1 MGGMESNEPN
11 PSQSP
16 ILRYSEAV
24 WVRMVQISKRS
35 SVMASYPPSDSA
47 KAILRKDWP
56 ERWQNSLVDSLGVD
70 TRICGFPT
78 RLLNRRLL
86 GILSSHPARNAFR
99 YPQWQQALD
108 SILLLAK
115 RESAVVLYPHQAPYG
130 PTIEFACDRFG
141 IDSLAICTHAEEPP
155 LNKTSTD
162 APRPCRLDLYGQIH
176 STKVDSKTP
185 IIPSED
191 FAVCALAD
199 RLVALSVS
207 RGGKVASVLEKRLRC
222 PQIPPSTLWIRA
234 ESSPSRSQKVDQ
246 KNWSDLGAILWFPDA
261 PPNLTPSSWSCS
273 RRAVPSTLQLAGPIP
288 SPLLNSDRYL
298 IHTTRARQSEW
309 PDQSQ
314 RDLLDEAF
322 RFDWNPNPSP
332 LETLHRI
339 VMSQRLVATSTRKRG
354 GLSSVSLTQN
364 PLAELLLMRAFQSH
378 LARWDW
384 EPYGIAILKS
394 ALMPLGCRPVRYLE
408 KSKIAQLELAEQAFC
423 QPLPERP
430 EDRDWTGEQ
439 EWRYPD
445 DLRLAT
451 LPANSAFLF
460 VPYPWQSRAL
470 AHDSRWP
477 VFSLM

>member
-1 MGGMESNEPN
+1 MESNEPK
-11 PSQSP
+11 PTPKLHFTLFSSHLGA
-16 ILRYSEAV
+16 IGK
-24 WVRMVQISKRS
+24 ISMRS
-35 SVMASYPPSDSA
+35 SVMASYTPSDSA
-47 KAILRKDWP
+47 KAILSKDWSV
-56 ERWQNSLVDSLGVD
+56 RWSNALLDSLHLD
-70 TRICGFPT
+70 TRTCGFPI

-86 GILSSHPARNAFR
+86 GILSSHPTRNAFR
-99 YPQWQQALD
+99 NPQWQQALD

-115 RESAVVLYPHQAPYG
+115 RESAVILYPHQAPYG
-130 PTIEFACDRFG
+130 PAIEFACDRFG
-141 IDSLAICTHAEEPP
+141 IESLAICTHANEPP
-155 LNKTSTD
+155 LDKNSTD
-162 APRPCRLDLYGQIH
+162 PPHPCRLDLHCQIH
-176 STKVDSKTP
+176 STKEDPKNS

-191 FAVCALAD
+191 LAVCALAD
-199 RLVALSVS
+199 RLVALNVS
-207 RGGKVASVLEKRLRC
+207 PGGKVASVLEKRLRC
-222 PQIPPSTLWIRA
+222 PQISPSTLWICA
-234 ESSPSRSQKVDQ
+234 ESSPSRSKKIDQ
-246 KNWSDLGAILWFPDA
+246 KNWSDLGAILWFPGA
-261 PPNLTPSSWSCS
+261 PPNPCASSWSCS
-273 RRAVPSTLQLAGPIP
+273 RRAIPSTLQLAGPIP

-339 VMSQRLVATSTRKRG
+339 VVSQRLIATSTRKRG
-354 GLSSVSLTQN
+354 ALSSVSLTQN
-364 PLAELLLMRAFQSH
+364 PLAELLCMRAFQSH

-394 ALMPLGCRPVRYLE
+394 ALMQLGCRPVRYLA
-408 KSKIAQLELAEQAFC
+408 KSEIAQLELAEQAFC
-423 QPLPERP
+423 QPLPDRP
-430 EDRDWTGEQ
+430 KDRDWTGEQ

-460 VPYPWQSRAL
+460 VPYEWESRAL